1 MSLEKL
7 TITVTPEMRK
17 IMNLLKEYGF
27 ARTDEEIV
35 AQALVHYLSYLR
47 DHLELLR
54 RLREKQRTSEAL
66 KK

>member
-1 MSLEKL
+1 
-7 TITVTPEMRK
+7 
-17 IMNLLKEYGF
+17 MNLLKEYGF